1 MDVPSRSLW
10 RVTLVQV
17 FRVVA
22 DVAKPRAGFL
32 FGVCLYALPW
42 LQNLPRESVMDWE
55 FASWVGYRE
64 VCRQQL
70 ETSGFFCGSY
80 CYREQIRAARAVC
93 LDVRLK

>member
-22 DVAKPRAGFL
+22 DVAKPWAWFL

-42 LQNLPRESVMDWE
+42 LQNLSCESVVDWE
-55 FASWVGYRE
+55 FASWLGYRE

-70 ETSGFFCGSY
+70 EDQPVVSSVVLT
-80 CYREQIRAARAVC
+80 
-93 LDVRLK
+93 DVENKLELPGQSVLM